1 MSKESKFSLPLYG
14 EKRKSGPWCAGFWQY
29 PPTSCELAPCVV
41 YNAVWPRF
49 PPATQ
54 TRFLFSFSPF
64 YPHTLVEPLAVI
76 SFSSQLIYGVAGG
89 AGGYFYVCKPR
100 AFLLPCLLP
109 VAMEGSEFI
118 SFTYHLSTLPASPVL
133 LRLPGQGCQVYQGCL
148 VPSPTGA
155 DRLLTLASQPCFGPL
170 PCGSVVK
177 NLSAVQEMQETWVR
191 SLGRD
196 DALEQEMAK
205 HSSILAWKILQ
216 SKGSRRV
223 GLDWAHIASFT
234 HLNGS
239 LGRLS
244 KRRICITWEEWL
256 SQSYFLFS

>member
-1 MSKESKFSLPLYG
+1 MYKESKFSLPLYG
-14 EKRKSGPWCAGFWQY
+14 EKGKSGPWCAGFWQY
-29 PPTSCELAPCVV
+29 PPTSRELAPCVV

-118 SFTYHLSTLPASPVL
+118 SFTYHLSTLP
-133 LRLPGQGCQVYQGCL
+133 G
-148 VPSPTGA
+148 
-155 DRLLTLASQPCFGPL
+155 
-170 PCGSVVK
+170 
-177 NLSAVQEMQETWVR
+177 LS
-191 SLGRD
+191 
-196 DALEQEMAK
+196 
-205 HSSILAWKILQ
+205 
-216 SKGSRRV
+216 
-223 GLDWAHIASFT
+223 
-234 HLNGS
+234 
-239 LGRLS
+239 RLS
-244 KRRICITWEEWL
+244 RAQPHRSRSSFNSGIAALLWPLALWLGGKESVCSSGDAGDMGSIPGSGRCPGAGNGKALQDSCLKNPTVQRVPQSGARLSIHCFLHPPKWEPGKIE
-256 SQSYFLFS
+256 